1 MKHEKK
7 LSCVVGSVLAFVI
20 ALAGIG
26 CIDSAFSLNADM
38 ELLGGYLV
46 LWAAL
51 CGICFYFRRGG
62 TVFLCICAVLA
73 GFLLREGTLEQEVE
87 SLLYHLSKFYDGGY
101 GCGIIY
107 WSTADFTEIT
117 VNGGLFVIGAAVL
130 SILSLVLCR
139 RKNELPAMLA
149 AIVPLGICL
158 VVTDTIPS
166 VSWLFLLLT
175 GLALLL
181 LTHPV
186 RKKRA
191 ADGIRLT
198 AMMLVP
204 VLLASMLLFVLTP
217 QDNYFQRLTGLQK
230 LLSNFF
236 YTEAPGPG
244 PSSDGPGI
252 VKPKDQV
259 DLTNVGKRED
269 ASNPVLEVLAEGS
282 QTLYLRIQ
290 SFDTYDGLMWK
301 ASEYSTGVDPYWPT
315 EGLENIGY
323 VRINTKVKQEHML
336 LPYYIAAES
345 WKYDFIKGA
354 YLNQDQHQYS
364 IYQKVLV
371 PDSAGLS
378 GAVNYQSALVQ
389 HCLRLPEKTAHE
401 WKQILAEVKIPIS
414 ADIEEAVELI
424 GGFVRNSALY
434 DLNTGLMPKDRED
447 FGVWFLNE
455 SGTGYCIH
463 FATAATMLLRA
474 QGIPARYVNGYVTD
488 VQQGI
493 RKSVTGNEGHAWVE
507 YLHPQLGW
515 QILEATP
522 GFSVSTPAPPE
533 ESKPTE
539 PTDPIETNPPETS
552 EPTEPTETDPPETTK
567 PTEPTETK
575 PQETTAP
582 TSTDTTEPTEPGQ
595 TGVIGNGN
603 GNGQGRV
610 DWSQIRNVILRIL
623 GVILAFTL
631 IIAQRGMRIRHR
643 KKRMYSG
650 EANQQAIARWK
661 YVLRLRRLLRQKMP
675 AHLHELAQKA
685 AYSQHTLTKQEL
697 AQFDAWL
704 DEAKKTLQTKPWY
717 LRFAYKW
724 ILAVI

>member
-7 LSCVVGSVLAFVI
+7 LSCIVGSVLAFAI

-38 ELLGGYLV
+38 ERLSAYLV

-51 CGICFYFRRGG
+51 CGFCFYFRRGG
-62 TVFLCICAVLA
+62 TVFICICAILT

-87 SLLYHLSKFYDGGY
+87 SLLFHLSRFYDSGY

-107 WSTADFTEIT
+107 WSRADLTEIT
-117 VNGGLFVIGAAVL
+117 VDGGLFVIAAFVL
-130 SILSLVLCR
+130 SVIALVLCR

-149 AIVPLGICL
+149 AIIPLGICL

-166 VSWLFLLLT
+166 EPWLFLLLA
-175 GLALLL
+175 GLGLLL
-181 LTHPV
+181 LTQPV

-191 ADGIRLT
+191 ADGVRLT

-217 QDNYFQRLTGLQK
+217 QDSYFQRLTGLQK
-230 LLSNFF
+230 FLTTYF
-236 YTEAPGPG
+236 YTQQSEEIPSGNGPG
-244 PSSDGPGI
+244 T

-259 DLTNVGKRED
+259 DLTEVGKRED
-269 ASNPVLEVLAEGS
+269 SSSPVLEVMAEGS
-282 QTLYLRIQ
+282 QTLYLRRQ
-290 SFDTYDGLMWK
+290 SFDTYDGLNWI
-301 ASEYSTGVDPYWPT
+301 ASAYSTGIDPYWPT

-323 VRINTKVKQEHML
+323 VHVSPAVRQEHIL

-354 YLNQDQHQYS
+354 YPNYDQFQYS
-364 IYQKVLV
+364 FYQKVLM

-378 GAVNYQSALVQ
+378 SAVDYQSALV
-389 HCLRLPEKTAHE
+389 HSCLQLPEKTAQE
-401 WKQILAEVKIPIS
+401 WKQILAAVNIP
-414 ADIEEAVELI
+414 ADTDPMEAVERI
-424 GGFVRNSALY
+424 GDFVRSSAIY
-434 DLNTGLMPKDRED
+434 DLNTEKMPKGRED

-455 SGTGYCIH
+455 GETGYCIH

-474 QGIPARYVNGYVTD
+474 QGIPARYVTGYVTG
-488 VQQGI
+488 VQRGV
-493 RKSVTGNEGHAWVE
+493 RKTVTANESHAWVE

-522 GFSVSTPAPPE
+522 GFSVNTAVPPE

-539 PTDPIETNPPETS
+539 PTDPMETYPPETTA
-552 EPTEPTETDPPETTK
+552 PTEPTETEPTKPTTPTDSTQTEPPETTV
-567 PTEPTETK
+567 PTDATEPT
-575 PQETTAP
+575 
-582 TSTDTTEPTEPGQ
+582 DPGQ
-595 TGVIGNGN
+595 AGLIGSGE
-603 GNGQGRV
+603 GQGSVNWKKVRL
-610 DWSQIRNVILRIL
+610 VIFYIL
-623 GVILAFTL
+623 GVILAITL
-631 IIAQRGMRIRHR
+631 IIAQRGMRIRR
-643 KKRMYSG
+643 RRKRMYSG
-650 EANQQAIARWK
+650 EANKQAIARWK

-675 AHLHELAQKA
+675 VHLHELAQKA

-697 AQFDAWL
+697 AQFDIWL
-704 DEAKKTLQTKPWY
+704 DQAKITLQAKPWH
-717 LRFAYKW
+717 LRWVYKW
-724 ILAVI
+724 IFAVL